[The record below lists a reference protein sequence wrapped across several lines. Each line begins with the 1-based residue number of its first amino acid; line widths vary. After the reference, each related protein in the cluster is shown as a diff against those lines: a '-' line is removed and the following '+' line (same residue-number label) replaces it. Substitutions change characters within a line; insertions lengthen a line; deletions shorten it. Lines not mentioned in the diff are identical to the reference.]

1 MSSPLP
7 SYWDPEERIKSM
19 TDNSSNDILEKS
31 HISLGFIPLTDC
43 APLAVAQ
50 EKGFFNKHGLEVELS
65 REASW
70 ANIRDKVALNALDGA
85 QMLAPMPIAATLGS
99 GLLEQPT
106 ITAFSLSLNGNAITV
121 SSALYERLCEI
132 DAEAIQVPQQTAHI
146 LRQLIQEDQ
155 RAGRPPLSFAMVYP
169 FSSHNFQLRLW
180 LASAGINPDQDV
192 RIIVIPPP
200 YMVDNLA
207 SGTIDGYCVG
217 EPWNSLAVSEDVGR
231 ILISGYQ
238 IWNNSPEKVL
248 GVKLSWAEQN
258 PRTHQ
263 ALLMSLLEACQ
274 WLEDHEHWQETAE
287 LLASDAYINT
297 APENILPSLSGNLHF
312 SPGGAAVPLPDF
324 SVFHRYAANFP
335 WRSHAQWLIQQMQRW
350 GQIDPSLSVAELAE
364 HIYRPDIYREAA
376 QALNIPA
383 PEMDFKTEGLHD
395 GPWQLTTNSEAI
407 TMGADQLLDG
417 SQFTP
422 ETESI

>member
-1 MSSPLP
+1 MPVN
-7 SYWDPEERIKSM
+7 
-19 TDNSSNDILEKS
+19 NSNKILEKS
-31 HISLGFIPLTDC
+31 QISLGFIPLTDC

-50 EKGFFNKHGLEVELS
+50 EKGFFSKHGLEVELS

-106 ITAFSLSLNGNAITV
+106 ITAFNLSLNGNAITV
-121 SSALYERLCEI
+121 SNDLYDRLCAI
-132 DAEAIQVPQQTAHI
+132 DAKAMQAPQQTAHI

-180 LASAGINPDQDV
+180 LASAGIDPDKDV

-217 EPWNSLAVSEDVGR
+217 EPWNSRAVREGLGR

-258 PRTHQ
+258 PNTHQ
-263 ALLMSLLEACQ
+263 ALLVALLEACQ
-274 WLEDHEHWQETAE
+274 WLEDSNHLQETAE
-287 LLASDAYINT
+287 ILAGDTYINT
-297 APENILPSLSGNLHF
+297 APADILPSLSGNLRF
-312 SPGGAAVPLPDF
+312 SQDGTAVQLPDF

-335 WRSHAQWLIQQMQRW
+335 WRSHAQWLIKQMQRW
-350 GQIDPSLSVAELAE
+350 GQIDPRLPVAELAAR
-364 HIYRPDIYREAA
+364 IYRPDIYREAA
-376 QALNIPA
+376 KSLGIPA
-383 PEMDFKTEGLHD
+383 PEQDYKTEGHHD
-395 GPWQLTTNSEAI
+395 GPWQLITDNESI
-407 TMGADQLLDG
+407 TMGADLYLDG
-417 SQFTP
+417 SQFNP
-422 ETESI
+422 ET